1 MQRIVSIFFT
11 LVESGYLHCTTQ
23 IVNLDDDAGFQTR
36 IINIFFSLIV
46 IWLIKIWCM
55 ICEVRGQRIHG

>member
-1 MQRIVSIFFT
+1 MNTGGNMQRIVSIFFT

-36 IINIFFSLIV
+36 IINIFLSNCDMVDKNLV
-46 IWLIKIWCM
+46 SDL
-55 ICEVRGQRIHG
+55 